1 MAVNVETLRDFC
13 GTLASFVDMEDPD
26 MFKAVK
32 AWDVT
37 IEVVSKY
44 CAGSMIAGDSTPKEI
59 RNAAGFI
66 AKDVLYDIFNTGM
79 YPETREF
86 MEYVLSGGK
95 DITSDKVEKFCSDY
109 FGGIASEC
117 CVSEDDINR
126 VVSVVSEME

>member
-1 MAVNVETLRDFC
+1 MAANVETLRDFC
-13 GTLASFVDMEDPD
+13 GTLASFVDTEDIN
-26 MFKAVK
+26 MLKAVK

-37 IEVVSKY
+37 IKVTSKY

-66 AKDVLYDIFNTGM
+66 AKNILYDIFKTGM
-79 YPETREF
+79 YPETRNF

-95 DITSDKVEKFCSDY
+95 DITSDKVERFCSDY

-117 CVSEDDINR
+117 CISEDDIDR
-126 VVSVVSEME
+126 VVNEME